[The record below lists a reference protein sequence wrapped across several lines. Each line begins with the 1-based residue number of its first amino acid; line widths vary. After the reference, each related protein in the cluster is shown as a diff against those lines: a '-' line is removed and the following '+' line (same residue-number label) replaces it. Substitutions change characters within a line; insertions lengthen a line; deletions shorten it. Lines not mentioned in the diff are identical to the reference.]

1 MVIESAERF
10 GLSQLHQLR
19 GRVGRGNDESYCVLM
34 TKDKLSEDSK
44 LRIET
49 MVKVSDGFK
58 LADVDLKLRG
68 PGDML
73 GTRQSGMLKFK
84 LADIIYDSEILNNA
98 RNSALKILKNDP
110 RLSNKENTPI
120 RNEISSSSNSKN
132 LWRYISWLSIFV
144 I

>member
-1 MVIESAERF
+1 
-10 GLSQLHQLR
+10 
-19 GRVGRGNDESYCVLM
+19 M

-58 LADVDLKLRG
+58 LAEVDLKLRG

-84 LADIIYDSEILNNA
+84 LADIIYDTEILNNA
-98 RNSALKILKNDP
+98 RNSAIKILRDDP
-110 RLSNKENTPI
+110 RLNNKENLPI

-132 LWRYISWLSIFV
+132 LWRYIS
-144 I
+144 